1 MSVILGGGGVHRAMT
16 LDSVGRNNLPDVVLG
31 DEREELETEA
41 GPESVRVFDT
51 LSASPV
57 QRHKLTSKPS
67 QVATHILIRFGTF
80 AHPTQNRNTPK
91 P

>member
-1 MSVILGGGGVHRAMT
+1 MT

-41 GPESVRVFDT
+41 GSESVRVFDISVCRFGPT
-51 LSASPV
+51 
-57 QRHKLTSKPS
+57 S
-67 QVATHILIRFGTF
+67 QVATPILKRFGTF
-80 AHPTQNRNTPK
+80 THLTKNRNTSK